1 MKHVKLAVCI
11 AVTIALLAGSLS
23 GKARIEIEKQE

>member
-1 MKHVKLAVCI
+1 MNHVKLAVCI
-11 AVTIALLAGSLS
+11 AVTIALLAGCAS